1 MRQNSTNVSGR
12 IPPEV
17 IQRIV
22 RQNFGRFR
30 ACYETGL
37 RSNPSLSGRVA
48 VRFVVG
54 RDGSVSNVGNG
65 GSDLP
70 DGGVVSCVVNSFR
83 GLSFPAPEEGIVTV
97 GYSIQLSPG

>member
-1 MRQNSTNVSGR
+1 MS
-12 IPPEV
+12 
-17 IQRIV
+17 
-22 RQNFGRFR
+22 
-30 ACYETGL
+30 
-37 RSNPSLSGRVA
+37 
-48 VRFVVG
+48 
-54 RDGSVSNVGNG
+54 VGNG